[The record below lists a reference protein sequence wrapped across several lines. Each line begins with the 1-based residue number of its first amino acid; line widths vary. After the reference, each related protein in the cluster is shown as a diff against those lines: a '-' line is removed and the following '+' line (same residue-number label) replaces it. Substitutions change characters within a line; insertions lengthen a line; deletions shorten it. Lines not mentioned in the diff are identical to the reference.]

1 MADYDVLVAVG
12 QTLIQ
17 LLWQQIQFDPE
28 LAAII
33 ASEQQI
39 SLEPPAKFLKDT
51 EVQQD
56 TLSLYLYQIEENGEM
71 KNQPPRLV
79 AGKSLKMAPLSLN
92 LFYLV
97 TPLTGS
103 AVKDQKLLGK
113 IMQIFYDQAILA
125 GPVLQGS
132 LKDSDTELQLL
143 LNPMSLEDLTKLWN
157 SWQRPYRLSVS
168 YEVKVVFIASQRFR
182 SVTPVHLKQLG
193 LQHLKEG

>member
-17 LLWQQIQFDPE
+17 LLWQQIQIDPE

-33 ASEQQI
+33 ASDQQL

-79 AGKSLKMAPLSLN
+79 AGKSLRVAPLSLN

-113 IMQIFYDQAILA
+113 VMQTFYDQAMLA
-125 GPVLQGS
+125 GPTLQGS
-132 LKDSDTELQLL
+132 LKDTDTELRLL

-168 YEVKVVFIASQRFR
+168 YEIKVVFIASQRFR
-182 SVTPVHLKQLG
+182 TVTPVHLQQLG